1 MGAVIA
7 FTLLETD
14 NILLGMD
21 GCLTSLTS
29 MSATGSSSISS
40 LVITVTPYGVPI
52 ARPVLTY
59 HECVVD
65 LIKQSLLR
73 HSNQAGGTHL

>member
-1 MGAVIA
+1 MGAVIT

-21 GCLTSLTS
+21 GYLTSLTS

-65 LIKQSLLR
+65 LIK
-73 HSNQAGGTHL
+73 TIIVKTF